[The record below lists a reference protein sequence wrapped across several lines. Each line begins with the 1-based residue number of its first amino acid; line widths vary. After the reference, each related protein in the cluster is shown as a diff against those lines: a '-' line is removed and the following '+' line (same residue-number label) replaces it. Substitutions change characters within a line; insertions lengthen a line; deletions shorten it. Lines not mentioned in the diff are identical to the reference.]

1 MEQIKEDKTAAT
13 TGKTKKE
20 TIATYTAL
28 IICLLPGFWI
38 ILFWYAIY
46 EAYAKQYNAIVT
58 AIAIFVLAYLL
69 FVVVQAILKQIILF
83 IIK

>member
-1 MEQIKEDKTAAT
+1 MEQIKEQKPAVE
-13 TGKTKKE
+13 TGKSKKE

-46 EAYAKQYNAIVT
+46 EAYAKQYNSIVT

-69 FVVVQAILKQIILF
+69 FVVAQAILKQIILF

>member
-1 MEQIKEDKTAAT
+1 MEQIKEQKPAAE
-13 TGKTKKE
+13 TGKSKKE

-46 EAYAKQYNAIVT
+46 ETYAKQYNPIVT
-58 AIAIFVLAYLL
+58 AIAIFVLAYSL
-69 FVVVQAILKQIILF
+69 FVVAQAILKQIILF

>member
-1 MEQIKEDKTAAT
+1 MEQIKEDKPTLGI
-13 TGKTKKE
+13 GKSKKE
-20 TIATYTAL
+20 AIASYTAL
-28 IICLLPGFWI
+28 IVCLLPGFWI

-58 AIAIFVLAYLL
+58 AIVIFVLAYLL
-69 FVVVQAILKQIILF
+69 FVVVQAILKQVILF

>member
-1 MEQIKEDKTAAT
+1 MEHIEENKAAAEI
-13 TGKTKKE
+13 GRSKKE

-46 EAYAKQYNAIVT
+46 EVYAKQYNAVVTGIV
-58 AIAIFVLAYLL
+58 IFVLAYLL

-83 IIK
+83 IIR